1 MTGAGRGAGGTRAGG
16 AGARGGGADRGAGI
30 DAGMDAGGGGGG
42 DGVIKNPSPGVGVPL
57 IGSLGITC
65 ATSTGAVLDPAFLVS
80 EFL

>member
-1 MTGAGRGAGGTRAGG
+1 MTGAGRGAGGTKAGG
-16 AGARGGGADRGAGI
+16 AGARSGGADRGAGI
-30 DAGMDAGGGGGG
+30 DAGMDAGGGG
-42 DGVIKNPSPGVGVPL
+42 DGVVKNPSPGVGVPL